1 MIVLNITMALLYNL
15 NRNLVN
21 LSQAPGVKTHEEFMM
36 TLKDLFKVYFNQDS
50 DSANEMKIL

>member
-1 MIVLNITMALLYNL
+1 MALLYNL